1 MSQPD
6 TEYDMRSPSLN
17 EGADTKGFVLGVVA
31 MLLAALA
38 MSISPSL
45 VRLADVGPFAS
56 AFWRVFLALP
66 ILWVWM
72 RYAEAAEPNAARAS
86 FTLPTILA
94 GIAFTG
100 DLFFWHLSIMRTTI
114 ANATFFATMA
124 PLWVVIFGWL
134 LLRQRVSRATL
145 LGLLVCLAGGTALVV
160 QSLAFNPD
168 RAVGDAL
175 AIITGAFFGLYFL
188 AVGAA
193 RPKTNAARV
202 TFELSILTSA
212 LLFLVAFFFEP
223 RILPQSISGW
233 CVLLAL
239 GLISHAGGQGLLS
252 VALGRLPTVFSS
264 LVIFLESI
272 AAALFAW
279 FLFGENVTLLQA
291 LGGIVI
297 VATVNPPL
305 SQMMASAVATRL
317 RRPCARHRHPD
328 RAAPFQS
335 RANRP
340 EAHRPHSSRFHC
352 QRAGWRE
359 PRYAARAAGRSC
371 RFCAYGCRAR
381 YPGPSFPWP

>member
-6 TEYDMRSPSLN
+6 TEYDMRAPSAD
-17 EGADTKGFVLGVVA
+17 EGADARSFLLGVVA

-66 ILWVWM
+66 ILWIWM
-72 RYAEAAEPNAARAS
+72 RYVEAGDVSAPRAS

-100 DLFFWHLSIMRTTI
+100 DLFFWHLAIMGTTI

-134 LLRQRVSRATL
+134 LLRQRVDRTTL
-145 LGLLVCLAGGTALVV
+145 IGLLVCLAGGAALVA
-160 QSLAFNPD
+160 QSLAFNPN

-202 TFELSILTSA
+202 TFELSLITSA
-212 LLFLVAFFFEP
+212 ILFLVAFFFEP

-239 GLISHAGGQGLLS
+239 GLISHAGGQGMLS
-252 VALGRLPTVFSS
+252 IALGRLPTVFSS

-279 FLFGENVTLLQA
+279 FLFGEVVTVIQA

-297 VATVNPPL
+297 IAGIWIARPR
-305 SQMMASAVATRL
+305 TR
-317 RRPCARHRHPD
+317 
-328 RAAPFQS
+328 
-335 RANRP
+335 
-340 EAHRPHSSRFHC
+340 
-352 QRAGWRE
+352 
-359 PRYAARAAGRSC
+359 
-371 RFCAYGCRAR
+371 
-381 YPGPSFPWP
+381 